1 MKPHRTV
8 LRLAAAA
15 AALSFALAASADLA
29 SIGGADVQFRAIGPA
44 GMKIDGTSEKLSA
57 SEADGKLK
65 IVAPLTNLKT
75 GIGLRD
81 KHLRGY
87 LKTDKH
93 PEATLVVERSKLKV
107 PGDNQTV
114 TGKARGDFTLNGV
127 TKPIDFRYQAKRTGS
142 DYHVQGLAKIDIRD
156 FKVEVPCY
164 LRVCVEPEV
173 SISVKFKLRDK

>member
-1 MKPHRTV
+1 MKPLRTA
-8 LRLAAAA
+8 LRFAAAT
-15 AALSFALAASADLA
+15 AALTFAVAASADLA
-29 SIGGADVQFRAIGPA
+29 SIGGADVTFRAIGPA
-44 GMKIDGTSEKLSA
+44 GMKIDGTSEKLTA
-57 SEADGKLK
+57 SEADGKLT

-93 PEATLVVERSKLKV
+93 PQATLVVERSKLKQ

-114 TGKARGDFTLNGV
+114 NGQARGDFTLNGV
-127 TKPIDFRYQAKRTGS
+127 TKPVDFKYTAKRTGS
-142 DYHVQGLAKIDIRD
+142 DYHVQGLTKIDIRD

-164 LRVCVEPEV
+164 LGVCVEPQV
-173 SISVKFKLRDK
+173 SIKVKFKLRNK

>member
-8 LRLAAAA
+8 LRFAAAA

-29 SIGGADVQFRAIGPA
+29 SIGAADVQFHVVGPA

-57 SEADGKLK
+57 SETDGKLT
-65 IVAPLTNLKT
+65 ISAPLTNLKT

-93 PEATLVVERSKLKV
+93 PQATLVVERSKLKQ
-107 PGDNQTV
+107 PGDNQIV
-114 TGKARGDFTLNGV
+114 QGRARGDFTLNGV
-127 TKPIDFRYQAKRTGS
+127 TKAVNFDYKAKRTGS
-142 DYHVQGLAKIDIRD
+142 DYHVKGRTQIDIRD

-164 LRVCVEPEV
+164 LGVCVEPQV
-173 SISVKFKLRDK
+173 TINVIFKLRDK